1 MKEDGQKLTSK
12 NQVDNALDI
21 ALKCSGKIF
30 KKLERFDLSYF
41 NNRKYFGDDIS

>member
-21 ALKCSGKIF
+21 ALKCSGKTF
-30 KKLERFDLSYF
+30 
-41 NNRKYFGDDIS
+41 